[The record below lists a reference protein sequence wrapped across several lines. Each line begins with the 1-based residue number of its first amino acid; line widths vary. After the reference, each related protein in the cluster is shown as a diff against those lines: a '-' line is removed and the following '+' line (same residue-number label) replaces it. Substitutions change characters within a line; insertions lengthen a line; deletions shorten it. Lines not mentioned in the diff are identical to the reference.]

1 MKRLKYVILPILLF
15 SIHGFCQDKGEKILM
30 TIHDR
35 EITVDE
41 FERIYHKNNSSTSLE
56 QQSVQEYLDLFINFK
71 LKVIEAEEL
80 GLDTTQSFIKEFEG
94 YKKQLAKPY
103 LSDEKEVDAL
113 VREAFDRAQTEIN
126 VSHILIRTGE
136 DATPEDTLRAF
147 NKAIEIRN
155 RILAGEVFETVAKAT
170 SDDPSAK
177 RNGGYLGWFTVF
189 RMVYPFESGAYNTP
203 KGKVS
208 KPVRTRF
215 GYHLI
220 RVNDIRPAHGQ
231 VRVAHIMTL
240 TPESMTDEQKANAK
254 KRIFSLYDSLQAG
267 ADFAALA
274 RKYSEDR
281 GSASNGGEL
290 PWFGIGRMVA
300 PFEEASFALVNVGDV
315 SEPVQTSF
323 GWHIIKL
330 LEKKK
335 YDDFE
340 DAEADL
346 RANVTKSDRNAYGKK
361 AMVRR
366 IKRNNDFKEYRE
378 NLYPF
383 YTVVDTS
390 IFYRNWDVGK
400 AAGLNKILFTMG
412 DRSVTQSDFAD
423 YLAANQNAHRKNIE
437 VFIDNQYDKFVETQ
451 VLQYEEDQLPGKY
464 PEFRHLVQEYHDGIL
479 LFDLTDQMVWSKA
492 VEDSAGLQAYYEDH
506 QSDYMWGRRL
516 EATLITCRD
525 SAVAAFARDQ
535 LSKKKRKRPTLEEL
549 QSMAYEAFRD
559 SSCLSYDPGKFEQGD
574 HPLADGMDW
583 NRPMSEITEEDGHVT
598 FLVKHRILKPE
609 PKELDECRGLVTA
622 DYQNH
627 LEENWIEELRSKYTV
642 QVNQELL
649 SGIN

>member
-1 MKRLKYVILPILLF
+1 MKRLMYFILPLLIF
-15 SIHGFCQDKGEKILM
+15 PVFGFCQDNGDKILM

-56 QQSVQEYLDLFINFK
+56 PQTVQEYLDLFINFK

-80 GLDTTQSFIKEFEG
+80 GLDTTESFIKEFEG

-113 VREAFDRAQTEIN
+113 VREAFERAQTEIN
-126 VSHILIRTGE
+126 ASHILIRASAE
-136 DATPEDTLRAF
+136 AAPEDTLRAYH
-147 NKAIEIRN
+147 KAMEIRN
-155 RILAGEVFETVAKAT
+155 RILAGEDFETVAKAT

-177 RNGGYLGWFTVF
+177 TNGGNLGWFTVF

-220 RVNDIRPAHGQ
+220 KVNDTRPARGQ
-231 VRVAHIMTL
+231 VRVAHIMIM
-240 TPESMTDEQKANAK
+240 TPKGTSEEQKEEARR
-254 KRIFSLYDSLQAG
+254 RIYNLYDSIQAG
-267 ADFAALA
+267 VDFASLA
-274 RKYSEDR
+274 RRYSEDR
-281 GSASNGGEL
+281 GSASSGGEL
-290 PWFGIGRMVA
+290 PWFGTGRMVA
-300 PFEEASFALVNVGDV
+300 PFEEASFALAYVGDI

-340 DAEADL
+340 DTEADL
-346 RANVTKSDRNAYGKK
+346 RANVTKSDRNAYSKK

-366 IKRNNDFKEYRE
+366 IKRNNDFKEYRD

-390 IFYRNWDVGK
+390 IFYRNWDVSR
-400 AAGLNKILFTMG
+400 AAGLNEVLFTIG

-423 YLAANQNAHRKNIE
+423 YLAANQDAHRRNIE
-437 VFIDNQYDKFVETQ
+437 VLVDNQYDRFVEAQ

-479 LFDLTDQMVWSKA
+479 LFDLTDQMVWSRA

-506 QSDYMWGRRL
+506 QPDYMWERRL
-516 EATLITCRD
+516 EATLVSCRD

-535 LSKKKRKRPTLEEL
+535 LGKKKRKRPSFEEL
-549 QSMAYEAFRD
+549 QSMAYEAFQD
-559 SSCLSYDPGKFEQGD
+559 STCLTYEVRKYEQGD
-574 HPLADGMDW
+574 DPLADRMDW
-583 NRPMSEITEEDGHVT
+583 NKPMSDNMEEDGRLI
-598 FLVKHRILKPE
+598 FLVKQGILKPE

-622 DYQNH
+622 DYQNY
-627 LEENWIEELRSKYTV
+627 LEANWIEELRAKYAV
-642 QVNQELL
+642 QVNRELL